1 MKNHAG
7 RLTRTLFVL
16 VLAVVLLA
24 GCAPAA
30 QDSSASGGGYSF
42 EDSLGNT
49 VSLPQAPDKVVAL
62 MGSYAETW
70 RLAGGTLAGVTED
83 AYTERGLE
91 LPEDTARLGRFQEP
105 DLEALLALQPDLVL
119 LSADTEGHVK
129 LAGTLE
135 AAGIPAA
142 YFRVDTF
149 DDYLSMLKI
158 CTDLTQRPDLYK
170 ENGTNIQERVDAAI
184 ASAEGKPAPRV
195 LYLRAYSTGVKAKGA
210 DSLTGA
216 MLQDLGAVNIA
227 EEGGESLLENL
238 QLESI
243 LAADPDF
250 ILVTTMGS
258 DEEKAL
264 EALRT
269 TLEDNPA
276 WGGLSAVREGRYQ
289 VLPKELF
296 HYKPNAR
303 WGESYE
309 MLAEILYGENGAAKS

>member
-1 MKNHAG
+1 M
-7 RLTRTLFVL
+7 
-16 VLAVVLLA
+16 
-24 GCAPAA
+24 
-30 QDSSASGGGYSF
+30 
-42 EDSLGNT
+42 
-49 VSLPQAPDKVVAL
+49 
-62 MGSYAETW
+62 
-70 RLAGGTLAGVTED
+70 
-83 AYTERGLE
+83 
-91 LPEDTARLGRFQEP
+91 
-105 DLEALLALQPDLVL
+105 L

-289 VLPKELF
+289 VCL
-296 HYKPNAR
+296 
-303 WGESYE
+303 
-309 MLAEILYGENGAAKS
+309 LYTSRCV